1 MTEVTK
7 GAATPKEQ
15 PAVKKESELE
25 KEPEKEP
32 EKEKIG
38 GPDDLIIVDDLG
50 NPVEAVE
57 TDEDV
62 APFRLTHKKVVYE
75 RVGEDEDGRATYRK
89 SG

>member
-15 PAVKKESELE
+15 PAAKSES
-25 KEPEKEP
+25 EKEP
-32 EKEKIG
+32 EKEKVG
-38 GPDDLIIVDDLG
+38 GPDDLIIVDDQG

-57 TDEDV
+57 TEEDV
-62 APFRLTHKKVVYE
+62 APFRLTHKNVVYE